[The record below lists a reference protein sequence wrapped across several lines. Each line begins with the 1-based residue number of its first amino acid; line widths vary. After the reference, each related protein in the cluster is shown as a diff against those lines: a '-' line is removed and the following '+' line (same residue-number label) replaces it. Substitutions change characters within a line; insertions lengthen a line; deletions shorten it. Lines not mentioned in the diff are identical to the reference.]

1 MDTQYF
7 TTDKELEF
15 VGIFERHV
23 QRDGWLNLLK
33 HLKVETD
40 FFVAQRTSPLITAL
54 HLADMMASW
63 FDETSYE

>member
-40 FFVAQRTSPLITAL
+40 FFAAP
-54 HLADMMASW
+54 ASTCHHGPTKAACW
-63 FDETSYE
+63 IIA